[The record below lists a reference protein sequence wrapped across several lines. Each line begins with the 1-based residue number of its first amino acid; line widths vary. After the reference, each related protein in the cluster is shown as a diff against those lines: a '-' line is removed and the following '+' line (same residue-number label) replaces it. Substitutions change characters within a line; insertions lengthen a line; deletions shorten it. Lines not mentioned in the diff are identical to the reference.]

1 MADIADSCEL
11 GWDEA
16 DVNTLLLDIADDDFY
31 VLESSSSSNSEYEC
45 ATDNSG
51 DDSAIQQPMA
61 TLKPTLV
68 PEPVKSTARH
78 VTVRR
83 FLFVCPVCSKEL
95 RSVSGFRGHVA
106 KQHQNFYR
114 LGFKGSRT
122 KCFHNQVIIKFH
134 FDNPVNILSIPI

>member
-1 MADIADSCEL
+1 MADCAGVGDSWDD

-31 VLESSSSSNSEYEC
+31 ATDSSSSSNSEFEC

-51 DDSAIQQPMA
+51 DDNAIQQSMA

-68 PEPVKSTARH
+68 PEPVESNVRPG
-78 VTVRR
+78 TVRR

-95 RSVSGFRGHVA
+95 RSVSGFRGHVT
-106 KQHQNFYR
+106 KQHQSFDR
-114 LGFKGSRT
+114 LGFKGNRT
-122 KCFHNQVIIKFH
+122 VRFYN
-134 FDNPVNILSIPI
+134 

>member
-1 MADIADSCEL
+1 MADFAGLGDGGDL

-31 VLESSSSSNSEYEC
+31 VTESSSSSNSECEC
-45 ATDNSG
+45 VTDNSG
-51 DDSAIQQPMA
+51 DDSAIQQPM
-61 TLKPTLV
+61 KQTLV
-68 PEPVKSTARH
+68 PEPAKSNARP

-106 KQHQNFYR
+106 KQHQSFDR
-114 LGFKGSRT
+114 LGFKG
-122 KCFHNQVIIKFH
+122 NQTIMF
-134 FDNPVNILSIPI
+134 S